1 MRKFIEIYNEEDDCT
16 EFVNVDNI
24 VSITIENSD
33 DDEGYVYINLTNK
46 VAFRTNMD
54 YRELVRMIGD

>member
-1 MRKFIEIYNEEDDCT
+1 MRKFIEIYNEDDDCT